1 MIVAGDAAERCN
13 CDAKDTEERFSF
25 VDVLGP
31 LGAQTTE
38 PFLSNKSN
46 RSHWDRPRY
55 SWEVVASSGF
65 GCGCCCNG
73 RGRGR
78 GIDARPA
85 RSVVVLRPG
94 CDGGILGASAR
105 SVFFAMFGSTF
116 KFHSSS
122 ALLWTATHADDIQSR
137 PQLFEQVTMSGSCG
151 MGAVVTW
158 QDGAVVITSIN
169 PLGPAAAT
177 GEVLVGD
184 HIMSVGAVAVSSV
197 EQARALILGPSEQ
210 PPAIAHMAAC
220 SSVHY
225 TNCFACFLFTAFPL
239 FL

>member
-1 MIVAGDAAERCN
+1 
-13 CDAKDTEERFSF
+13 
-25 VDVLGP
+25 
-31 LGAQTTE
+31 
-38 PFLSNKSN
+38 
-46 RSHWDRPRY
+46 
-55 SWEVVASSGF
+55 
-65 GCGCCCNG
+65 
-73 RGRGR
+73 
-78 GIDARPA
+78 
-85 RSVVVLRPG
+85 
-94 CDGGILGASAR
+94 
-105 SVFFAMFGSTF
+105 
-116 KFHSSS
+116 
-122 ALLWTATHADDIQSR
+122 
-137 PQLFEQVTMSGSCG
+137 

-239 FL
+239 FLSHKLSLILFLQPEANSLSSSSATSPAKTSTRFTF